1 MNPPY
6 GRSASNSASAI
17 PNETLWAA
25 APIRFVNLPTTQI
38 GGLERLSRYW
48 LRSSFQLVVTW
59 RDQLGRSTLGFRSIA
74 GTRSWPSLPGLS
86 PSRRYPMTTAAPST
100 ALATIQPAFTDPERL
115 ALAGFLA
122 GYRGLTKE
130 KSCSASRCCRGVMK
144 LGPFRWVAGAGR
156 GGLGF
161 CGGPGGGGRGGRCT
175 VVAACRLSSLF
186 TPGPFE
192 AVKEFSCRDPLAGN
206 HRCCCVRVCQS
217 PVLAGVLAGGVP
229 CPLSGG
235 GCRCRRWLR
244 ESDV

>member
-1 MNPPY
+1 VAWLKREIMQRFALLPWGDENWVP
-6 GRSASNSASAI
+6 SAG
-17 PNETLWAA
+17 W
-25 APIRFVNLPTTQI
+25 
-38 GGLERLSRYW
+38 
-48 LRSSFQLVVTW
+48 
-59 RDQLGRSTLGFRSIA
+59 
-74 GTRSWPSLPGLS
+74 
-86 PSRRYPMTTAAPST
+86 
-100 ALATIQPAFTDPERL
+100 
-115 ALAGFLA
+115 
-122 GYRGLTKE
+122 
-130 KSCSASRCCRGVMK
+130 
-144 LGPFRWVAGAGR
+144 AGAGR

-235 GCRCRRWLR
+235 GMPLQ
-244 ESDV
+244 EVAA

>member
-1 MNPPY
+1 MTVPAGALARVRLRGQA
-6 GRSASNSASAI
+6 GRPGGRPRARGGDL
-17 PNETLWAA
+17 PA
-25 APIRFVNLPTTQI
+25 APGPRAPRPGNSPPGPGSPARRRRPCPGARHQ
-38 GGLERLSRYW
+38 
-48 LRSSFQLVVTW
+48 
-59 RDQLGRSTLGFRSIA
+59 A
-74 GTRSWPSLPGLS
+74 PHPS
-86 PSRRYPMTTAAPST
+86 AAHPAHT
-100 ALATIQPAFTDPERL
+100 ALYPE
-115 ALAGFLA
+115 
-122 GYRGLTKE
+122 E

-144 LGPFRWVAGAGR
+144 TGSLPRGAGAGR

-192 AVKEFSCRDPLAGN
+192 AVEEFSCRDPLAGN